1 MPNLSDAVLE
11 AGGTIYSRSAKT
23 NTAPASIAINSGSGA
38 DAESAIAASTLVV
51 AVCKSATTWAALS
64 LVGTTLAAVEAAA

>member
-23 NTAPASIAINSGSGA
+23 NRFTELISHDTN
-38 DAESAIAASTLVV
+38 D
-51 AVCKSATTWAALS
+51 
-64 LVGTTLAAVEAAA
+64 VGTTLAAVEAAA